1 MKTFHIF
8 LPSLLFIIVG
18 LMVIPQ
24 SSNAQTS
31 VFIDQAGSA
40 EGDVING
47 EPVRKL
53 LNNVIIRTDDMV
65 MEADSAYQFI
75 NQNMIHAFNIQ
86 IETDDDMIW
95 ADTLYHDTLTDYSQF
110 RGRVVVQSETNTL
123 FSQLVDVF
131 NALDLVFFDSPVRFE
146 DERGTLLAESGIYY
160 QAIDS
165 AIFRGDVQLA
175 DSTQYLESDSLF
187 MNRSDDL
194 YELYSR
200 VYADDFEE
208 KVTFTGDYLY
218 ADSLGYRLLTGDAWL
233 MEISESEADT
243 THLLGEKI
251 EIQETDTVSY
261 MDAYENVRI
270 WSTNFAAVADT
281 SNYRDDEDRFYLRS
295 SAILWRD
302 NIQLSGPLIEATF
315 EDDDIEFLRS
325 FTRPIA
331 VQEDSATSRLNQMTG
346 DTLHAYFDDGE
357 LQRIVVFDNSEI
369 IFHLKDDDD
378 QPDGLMELVAAGAS
392 TLIFVDGEFDN
403 FKAERNVDGSHLP
416 EDPAN
421 IDRQL
426 DNFRWDPDLKPE
438 RPPIHTPRLPA
449 IPDEPLFEYPPR
461 YQRYLDSLENND

>member
-438 RPPIHTPRLPA
+438 RPPIHTPRLPE
-449 IPDEPLFEYPPR
+449 IPEEPLFEYPPR